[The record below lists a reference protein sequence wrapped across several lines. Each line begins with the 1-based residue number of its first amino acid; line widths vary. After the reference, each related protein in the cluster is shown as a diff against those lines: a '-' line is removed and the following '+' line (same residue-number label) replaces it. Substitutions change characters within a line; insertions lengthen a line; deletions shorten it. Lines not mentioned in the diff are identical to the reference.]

1 MLVKKYY
8 KTSSNLN
15 KNNYGQTIKS
25 AITFNFVIIVATLA
39 LIYFKIINVNIDTTL
54 GLFKLGLFIALVMF
68 IINI

>member
-1 MLVKKYY
+1 MVRQL
-8 KTSSNLN
+8 
-15 KNNYGQTIKS
+15 S

-54 GLFKLGLFIALVMF
+54 GLFKLGLFIAALGVFIAALKLF

>member
-1 MLVKKYY
+1 MVRL
-8 KTSSNLN
+8 L
-15 KNNYGQTIKS
+15 S

-54 GLFKLGLFIALVMF
+54 GLFKLGVFIAALKLF

>member
-1 MLVKKYY
+1 MVRL
-8 KTSSNLN
+8 L
-15 KNNYGQTIKS
+15 S

-54 GLFKLGLFIALVMF
+54 GLFKLGLFIALKLF

>member
-1 MLVKKYY
+1 MD
-8 KTSSNLN
+8 NE
-15 KNNYGQTIKS
+15 TILRLLS

-54 GLFKLGLFIALVMF
+54 GLFKLGLFIALKLF